1 MKCGQ
6 NKNILISII
15 LQWSLNQEES
25 EDDCSWEIRVPDLV
39 HSQVLKLYDMVFIL
53 KWAKSNLLRAIY
65 ILMVLN
71 FQMINYFFIIIAL
84 VLR

>member
-25 EDDCSWEIRVPDLV
+25 EDDCGWEISAGSGAQLGT
-39 HSQVLKLYDMVFIL
+39 
-53 KWAKSNLLRAIY
+53 
-65 ILMVLN
+65 
-71 FQMINYFFIIIAL
+71 
-84 VLR
+84 